1 MILLAAVA
9 GLGAYA
15 LADRRVAEWTGTV
28 RGHEVRLVARQ
39 NTTALYVDG
48 KQVAQ
53 KTTLRGS
60 GASLTWELE
69 TGGDTVIVTG
79 AVVYPDRGGPVGRI
93 HADGQWIGGAE
104 GPGLISATGAP
115 EPQDPRW
122 AAAKVLLADL
132 RGARD
137 GRHGDAALRIEAG
150 LREVLGGLDRL
161 ASVGQAHRA
170 LGGDDVPVAAARARL
185 DGQAAELLDALR
197 DLHLLALADGEAF
210 SQDRLDDLL
219 ARVAADAE
227 VQDGAGRR
235 SRVPESGG

>member
-1 MILLAAVA
+1 MIVLAAVA

-15 LADRRVAEWTGTV
+15 LADRRVAEWTGTI
-28 RGHEVRLVARQ
+28 RGHQVRLVARQ

-60 GASLTWELE
+60 GASLTWTFQ
-69 TGGDTVIVTG
+69 TGGDAVVLNGT
-79 AVVYPDRGGPVGRI
+79 VVYPDRGEPVGRI
-93 HADGQWIGGAE
+93 HADGLWIGGAE
-104 GPGLISATGAP
+104 GPGLLSATGAP

-122 AAAKVLLADL
+122 AAAKVLLGDL
-132 RGARD
+132 RD
-137 GRHGDAALRIEAG
+137 GRHGGAAQRIEAG

-161 ASVGQAHRA
+161 ANVGQAHRA
-170 LGGDDVPVAAARARL
+170 LGGDDVRVEAARARL

-197 DLHLLALADGEAF
+197 DLHLLALADGDAF

-235 SRVPESGG
+235 SRVPTTGG

>member
-1 MILLAAVA
+1 MIVLAAVA

-15 LADRRVAEWTGTV
+15 LADRRVAEWTGTI
-28 RGHEVRLVARQ
+28 RGHQVRLVARQ

-48 KQVAQ
+48 EQVAQ

-104 GPGLISATGAP
+104 GPGLLSTTGAP

-122 AAAKVLLADL
+122 TAANVLLADL
-132 RGARD
+132 RD
-137 GRHGDAALRIEAG
+137 GRHGEAAQRIEAG

-161 ASVGQAHRA
+161 ANVGQAHRA
-170 LGGDDVPVAAARARL
+170 LGGDDVRVEAARARL

-197 DLHLLALADGEAF
+197 DVHLLALADGDAF

-235 SRVPESGG
+235 ARVPTTGG